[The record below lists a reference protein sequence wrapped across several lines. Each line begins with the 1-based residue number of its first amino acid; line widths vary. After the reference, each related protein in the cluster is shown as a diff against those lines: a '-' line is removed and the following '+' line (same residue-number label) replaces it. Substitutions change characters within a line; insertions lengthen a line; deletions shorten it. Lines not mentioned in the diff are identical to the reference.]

1 MRKFTQTYRH
11 YRRGYPRA
19 FGFVNYVGLTPM
31 TSANYQIGHTHGY
44 ISVCIVGNWAI
55 SKIQYDNDEN
65 F

>member
-1 MRKFTQTYRH
+1 MVSYKRVEQIIKDTEQGIVT
-11 YRRGYPRA
+11 
-19 FGFVNYVGLTPM
+19 
-31 TSANYQIGHTHGY
+31 ANYQIGHTHGY